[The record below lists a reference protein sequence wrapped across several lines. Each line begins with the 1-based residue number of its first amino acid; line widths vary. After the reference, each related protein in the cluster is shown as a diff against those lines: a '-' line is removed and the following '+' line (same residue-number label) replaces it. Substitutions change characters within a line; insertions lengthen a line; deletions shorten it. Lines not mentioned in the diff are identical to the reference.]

1 MPTCASCGNQIADSN
16 AAFCPQCGARLSPA
30 GATPAGPT
38 TYPPPDTAAVPTTA
52 VVPTTNGLAIVSLVC
67 GFLFFIFPA
76 AVAAILF
83 GHIARSDIRR
93 SGGRKSGAGMALAGL
108 VLGYIGI
115 AMIPIIL
122 IVAAIAIP
130 NLLRA
135 RVAAN
140 EASTIGYLRVLN
152 FAITRYSNANGKYPD
167 TLAEISPGFSSPR
180 KFGYF
185 IEYHPA
191 TMDVDGVKITGYSIT
206 ATPLGPRAGG
216 RRHFFTDQT
225 DVVRAERGFP
235 ATANSP
241 PIG

>member
-1 MPTCASCGNQIADSN
+1 MPTCASCGKQIADSN

-38 TYPPPDTAAVPTTA
+38 TYPGPGTA

-76 AVAAILF
+76 AVAAIIF

-140 EASTIGYLRVLN
+140 EASTVAYLRVLN
-152 FAITRYSNANGKYPD
+152 FAITQYSNASGKYPD

-185 IEYHPA
+185 IEYRPA
-191 TMDVDGVKITGYSIT
+191 TMDVDRVKITGYSII

>member
-1 MPTCASCGNQIADSN
+1 MPTCASCGNQIADN
-16 AAFCPQCGARLSPA
+16 KAAFCPQCGARLSPA
-30 GATPAGPT
+30 GTIPSAPT
-38 TYPPPDTAAVPTTA
+38 TYPGPGTA

-76 AVAAILF
+76 AVAAIIF

-115 AMIPIIL
+115 AIIPIIL

-130 NLLRA
+130 NLLRV

-152 FAITRYSNANGKYPD
+152 FAISKYSNDSGKYPD

-191 TMDVDGVKITGYSIT
+191 NVDVDGVKITGYSIS

-225 DVVRAERGFP
+225 GVVRAERGFP

-241 PIG
+241 PLG

>member
-1 MPTCASCGNQIADSN
+1 MPTCASCGNQIADSS

-30 GATPAGPT
+30 GATPASPT
-38 TYPPPDTAAVPTTA
+38 PYSAPGTG
-52 VVPTTNGLAIVSLVC
+52 VVPTTNGLAVVSLVC

-76 AVAAILF
+76 AVAAIIF

-93 SGGRKSGAGMALAGL
+93 SGGRKSGAGLALAGL

-152 FAITRYSNANGKYPD
+152 FAITQYSNANGKYPD
-167 TLAEISPGFSSPR
+167 ALAEISPGFSSPR

-235 ATANSP
+235 ATAHSP